1 MSAWGEVCS
10 FAVDMLIIEVV
21 NILGHYQIA
30 LNYVL
35 RALLN
40 YILYKIIFIK
50 YFLLFHNNS

>member
-1 MSAWGEVCS
+1 MSAWGELCS

-21 NILGHYQIA
+21 NIHGHYQIA

-40 YILYKIIFIK
+40 YIYINYIYQIFLII
-50 YFLLFHNNS
+50 S